1 MRMLQKRGNS
11 KKKPE
16 WVKSDSHKVSISLK
30 NVVTKT
36 KKGIESVNNSEII
49 KDLTDNC
56 KFVLKFAHYK
66 ETEQKIR

>member
-1 MRMLQKRGNS
+1 MLQKRGNS

-36 KKGIESVNNSEII
+36 KKGVESVNNSEII

>member
-36 KKGIESVNNSEII
+36 KKGIDSVNNSEIMPNMPYI
-49 KDLTDNC
+49 FKL
-56 KFVLKFAHYK
+56 VIKFAH
-66 ETEQKIR
+66 